1 MSHFVPPISKHFY
14 YHIIIIHGFQDK
26 ICCIFKFF
34 LYNIIGNLFQIATYF
49 LAILLSARERS
60 DYMHKGAIMADETMT
75 GSQVQDDDAVMYTER
90 KRILFL
96 GLPWTF
102 TKYTITPSLL
112 TIDRGLLNTIED
124 DCYMYKI
131 QDVKLTTSL
140 LERIVGCATVI
151 CYTGDVTD
159 KEIKLV
165 HIKHAKEIKAYLLK
179 ASEAA
184 RIKRRTLNTVDIGAR
199 DIDDELD
206 TM

>member
-1 MSHFVPPISKHFY
+1 
-14 YHIIIIHGFQDK
+14 
-26 ICCIFKFF
+26 
-34 LYNIIGNLFQIATYF
+34 
-49 LAILLSARERS
+49 
-60 DYMHKGAIMADETMT
+60 MADETTMN
-75 GSQVQDDDAVMYTER
+75 SQVQDDDAVMFTER

-159 KEIKLV
+159 KEIKLIHV
-165 HIKHAKEIKAYLLK
+165 KHSKEIKAYLLK

-199 DIDDELD
+199 DLDDELENL
-206 TM
+206 